1 MDRLTYNYDS
11 GNKLL
16 SVGDTG
22 TSLTGFNDRNTSGD
36 DYDYDI
42 NGNMT
47 VDKNKG
53 ITSITY
59 NHLNLP
65 TKVTVNGKGD
75 IQYVYD
81 AVGGKQRKILSNGT
95 TTDYAGNQ
103 VYENNVLQFFNHPEG
118 YVEPKN
124 TNDYSQ
130 GFQYTYQFKDHLDNV
145 RLVYSDSDNSGSID
159 PDTEI
164 IQEKNYYPFGL
175 KHKGYNNVTSAN
187 ANSVAN
193 KFGFG
198 GKEEQNE
205 FGLNWI
211 DITARNYDPALGRW
225 MNLDPLAALM
235 TRHSPYN
242 YAFDNPIFFVDPDG
256 QAPRGLGGIVN
267 FDSHQ
272 NEEENNC
279 CGGNPVSGI
288 GEGIARA
295 FNNFFGINPNSSTPV
310 EEEEEE
316 EKITRDGIMIF
327 GTGGDGGTG
336 NGIIK
341 GTDRGNGSS
350 ITVGG
355 SDLDPLGLNPLKF
368 IVNLIVDY
376 LDDSPVLTH
385 SDINENDSSVITL
398 YTSDGRRKHNEIEEF
413 STNQP
418 TKDSVDLMR
427 PPSTLTLSRRKFFKT
442 NGVDSVK
449 VSTMNE
455 FIKNKK
461 K

>member
-187 ANSVAN
+187 ANSVLYV
-193 KFGFG
+193 
-198 GKEEQNE
+198 
-205 FGLNWI
+205 LNLE
-211 DITARNYDPALGRW
+211 YF
-225 MNLDPLAALM
+225 
-235 TRHSPYN
+235 HS
-242 YAFDNPIFFVDPDG
+242 
-256 QAPRGLGGIVN
+256 
-267 FDSHQ
+267 
-272 NEEENNC
+272 C
-279 CGGNPVSGI
+279 
-288 GEGIARA
+288 
-295 FNNFFGINPNSSTPV
+295 
-310 EEEEEE
+310 
-316 EKITRDGIMIF
+316 
-327 GTGGDGGTG
+327 
-336 NGIIK
+336 
-341 GTDRGNGSS
+341 
-350 ITVGG
+350 
-355 SDLDPLGLNPLKF
+355 
-368 IVNLIVDY
+368 
-376 LDDSPVLTH
+376 H
-385 SDINENDSSVITL
+385 SL
-398 YTSDGRRKHNEIEEF
+398 LR
-413 STNQP
+413 
-418 TKDSVDLMR
+418 
-427 PPSTLTLSRRKFFKT
+427 
-442 NGVDSVK
+442 
-449 VSTMNE
+449 
-455 FIKNKK
+455 
-461 K
+461 